1 MSEEREWRDCRVC
14 GKRAPVE
21 SSGRFPEHRIYRT
34 RCPGSG
40 QFVVRWDEQRE
51 RRAVEQVARRWSA

>member
-1 MSEEREWRDCRVC
+1 MSEAREWRECRVC

-21 SSGRFPEHRIYRT
+21 ASGRFPEHRIVRQ

-40 QFVVRWDEQRE
+40 QFVVRWDQQRE
-51 RRAVEQVARRWSA
+51 RPAVEAVARRWSA